1 MVASS
6 IGTADDWDGALVM
19 MQSPAKPTRITCGLQ
34 MVARMNFT
42 TGTVPSL
49 MLSDSGVSHYID
61 PDDYGCVDGSWQPDI
76 PGLHLGDDSLIPA
89 YGSCE
94 KDYIDPGG
102 GLDVRRRT
110 LLCPDVAARVWSQG
124 REVYLHKSKYVDA
137 PGGAY
142 YELLDGRRIEVS
154 KSKNALRWVGWKVR
168 PTEHST
174 AMQLVARSGRCMSM
188 STVTDL
194 CDVTT
199 VVVMNAGERLS
210 AHTAGVGKK
219 EMRMTVLQFVRPLWR
234 VFIEVWGKFKCPS
247 AQRGYVFYKG
257 YTCEHNGMRWIY
269 GSMTHTL
276 KVVEQCTQ
284 RLRDTLCRSH
294 PSIEFEIICNDWG
307 DPKWAKEEFSK
318 RGIDLTLELH
328 PFWVISLAN
337 VDGDTSL
344 PDDVGED
351 QPVVVVP
358 AESTRHQVVD
368 LLKQHVATTAVLPGG
383 STQLGAPTAVG
394 DVSMAERW
402 HTRSV
407 PGQVPSGLK
416 AMKEVLCKCYL
427 VRFAGCKDS
436 VASALCD
443 LGASDGDEVDEIDIV
458 QGGLAHNLSK
468 FPNQSA
474 LLERVHN
481 REFVPWRRTQTHV
494 DGVPG
499 LSVAECALVDSDTS
513 LAVYCA
519 VVALAANAVG
529 TPWLIEQHAFRGDNE
544 TMARWKGCKD
554 APHMFQLREF
564 QVLLRVTKPVQV
576 VFPQC
581 TLDGDSQKFTVL
593 LGARSLTNA
602 LSPFRALQCTHMSHA
617 EVLEGIG
624 ADGAPR
630 TRAAAHYV
638 MRMARLIA
646 KVLRNV
652 SAWVIEQQRS
662 SDGMQLPSFGEVI
675 ATDPAAPLVPQQ
687 VVWPKSEEPMQLCKD
702 VKYGLKGSTAD
713 MSVAPTLKQG
723 GSVVSPLFLDVE
735 VDGLV
740 NRGKP

>member
-1 MVASS
+1 
-6 IGTADDWDGALVM
+6 
-19 MQSPAKPTRITCGLQ
+19 
-34 MVARMNFT
+34 
-42 TGTVPSL
+42 
-49 MLSDSGVSHYID
+49 
-61 PDDYGCVDGSWQPDI
+61 
-76 PGLHLGDDSLIPA
+76 
-89 YGSCE
+89 
-94 KDYIDPGG
+94 
-102 GLDVRRRT
+102 
-110 LLCPDVAARVWSQG
+110 
-124 REVYLHKSKYVDA
+124 
-137 PGGAY
+137 
-142 YELLDGRRIEVS
+142 
-154 KSKNALRWVGWKVR
+154 
-168 PTEHST
+168 
-174 AMQLVARSGRCMSM
+174 
-188 STVTDL
+188 
-194 CDVTT
+194 
-199 VVVMNAGERLS
+199 
-210 AHTAGVGKK
+210 
-219 EMRMTVLQFVRPLWR
+219 
-234 VFIEVWGKFKCPS
+234 
-247 AQRGYVFYKG
+247 
-257 YTCEHNGMRWIY
+257 
-269 GSMTHTL
+269 
-276 KVVEQCTQ
+276 
-284 RLRDTLCRSH
+284 
-294 PSIEFEIICNDWG
+294 
-307 DPKWAKEEFSK
+307 
-318 RGIDLTLELH
+318 
-328 PFWVISLAN
+328 
-337 VDGDTSL
+337 
-344 PDDVGED
+344 
-351 QPVVVVP
+351 
-358 AESTRHQVVD
+358 
-368 LLKQHVATTAVLPGG
+368 
-383 STQLGAPTAVG
+383 
-394 DVSMAERW
+394 
-402 HTRSV
+402 
-407 PGQVPSGLK
+407 VPSGLK